1 MFTGLPAAH
10 RNSRMQLQLL
20 FCSVP
25 CYKVVEVVV
34 VVGEGRW
41 RGELTIHLQHM
52 YLAEVLVSIGVAAV
66 VPHVDGGHLGDVQ
79 GAVIAKVLQQEEEEE
94 SRKRKRTKRR
104 RRKRRAAKM
113 MREDV

>member
-1 MFTGLPAAH
+1 M
-10 RNSRMQLQLL
+10 
-20 FCSVP
+20 
-25 CYKVVEVVV
+25 
-34 VVGEGRW
+34 VVGEERR

-94 SRKRKRTKRR
+94 EEQKEEEDKEEEENEEEKEESSINDERGCLSE
-104 RRKRRAAKM
+104 RKRRWMKNKC
-113 MREDV
+113 VNN